1 MGVDK
6 PFLTMQLNGK
16 VALITGGGS
25 GIGEAAAKL
34 MAQEGAKVAVV
45 GRTQEKLDS
54 TVADIQKAGGEG
66 LALSAD
72 ISRPDQVQQLMQ
84 NVNDRWGRLDIVF
97 AHAGINGVWA
107 PLEEL
112 EPEDWQKTI
121 NINLSG
127 TFHTVKYAV
136 PYMKPQGGGSIII
149 TSSVNGT
156 RMFSN
161 TGATAYMC
169 SKAGQIAFMKAI
181 ALELG
186 PCNIR
191 VNAICPGKVDTDIN
205 QTTEARDIDNLGK
218 DVEFP
223 EGKIPLTNGRAG
235 TPEDVAQ
242 LALFLASDA
251 SRFISGTEV
260 WIDGAESLVKA

>member
-1 MGVDK
+1 MR
-6 PFLTMQLNGK
+6 LHGK

-25 GIGEAAAKL
+25 GIGAATAKL
-34 MAQEGAKVAVV
+34 MAQAGAKVAIA
-45 GRTQEKLDS
+45 GRTQSKLDD
-54 TVADIQKAGGEG
+54 TAAQIRQAGGQA
-66 LALSAD
+66 LAISTD
-72 ISRPDQVQQLMQ
+72 IAQPDQVQRLMQ
-84 NVNDRWGRLDIVF
+84 QIIDQWGRLDIVF

-112 EPEDWQKTI
+112 EPADWQKTI
-121 NINLSG
+121 DVNLTG
-127 TFHTVKYAV
+127 TFLTVKYAV
-136 PYMKPQGGGSIII
+136 PYLKQQEGASIVI

-161 TGATAYMC
+161 TGATPYMC
-169 SKAGQIAFMKAI
+169 SKAGQIALMKAI

-186 PCNIR
+186 PCGIR

-205 QTTEARDIDNLGK
+205 QTTQARDLENLGK

-235 TPEDVAQ
+235 TPEAVAE
-242 LALFLASDA
+242 LVLFLASDA
-251 SRFISGTEV
+251 SRFISGTEIWV
-260 WIDGAESLVKA
+260 DGAESLVKA

>member
-1 MGVDK
+1 
-6 PFLTMQLNGK
+6 MQLQGK

-25 GIGEAAAKL
+25 GIGEASAKR
-34 MAQEGAKVAVV
+34 MAREGAKVVV
-45 GRTQEKLDS
+45 IGRTQDKLDA
-54 TVADIQKAGGEG
+54 TVRDIQKQGGEG
-66 LALSAD
+66 LAISAD
-72 ISRPDQVQQLMQ
+72 ISQPDQIQQVIQ
-84 NVNDRWGRLDIVF
+84 QVIDQWGRLDIVF

-107 PLEEL
+107 PLEKL

-121 NINLSG
+121 NINLTG
-127 TFHTVKYAV
+127 TYLTVKYAV
-136 PYMKPQGGGSIII
+136 PHLKQQGGGSIII

-169 SKAGQIAFMKAI
+169 SKAAQIAFMKAI

-186 PCNIR
+186 PCQIR
-191 VNAICPGKVDTDIN
+191 VNAICPGKIETDVN
-205 QTTEARDIDNLGK
+205 QTTQARDIENLGK

-223 EGKIPLTNGRAG
+223 EGKIPLTGSKPG
-235 TPEDVAQ
+235 TPEEVAD
-242 LALFLASDA
+242 LVLFLASDA
-251 SRFISGTEV
+251 SRFISGTEI

>member
-1 MGVDK
+1 
-6 PFLTMQLNGK
+6 
-16 VALITGGGS
+16 
-25 GIGEAAAKL
+25 
-34 MAQEGAKVAVV
+34 VV
-45 GRTQEKLDS
+45 GRTQEKLDH
-54 TVADIQKAGGEG
+54 TVAEIHQAGGEG

-72 ISRPDQVQQLMQ
+72 ISQAEQVQNLMQ
-84 NVNDRWGRLDIVF
+84 KVVDHWGRLDVVY

-112 EPEDWQKTI
+112 EPDDWQKTI
-121 NINLSG
+121 SINLTG
-127 TFHTVKYAV
+127 TYLTVKYAV
-136 PYMKPQGGGSIII
+136 PYLKRQGGGSIMI

-169 SKAGQIAFMKAI
+169 SKAGQIAFMKAT

-205 QTTEARDIDNLGK
+205 QTTRAKDLENLGK
-218 DVEFP
+218 AVEFP
-223 EGKIPLTNGRAG
+223 EGKIPLTDGQAG

-251 SRFISGTEV
+251 SRFISGTEI